1 MSMFL
6 QVMIVRTIMTVRKTT
21 KHAPM
26 MMKERSVSAT
36 REATGPLTW
45 GYTNVSR
52 TKLGVT
58 QTLT

>member
-1 MSMFL
+1 MFL

-45 GYTNVSR
+45 GLH
-52 TKLGVT
+52 KCL
-58 QTLT
+58 

>member
-1 MSMFL
+1 MRL

-45 GYTNVSR
+45 GLYKCLQDKTRLVLH
-52 TKLGVT
+52 KP
-58 QTLT
+58 